1 MIVLHILLGILKA
14 VGILLLIL
22 LGLLLLLLLSL
33 LFCPVGYGIQG
44 EKDEAGCRGTAKISW
59 LFHLVSVKGTYSG
72 SGGEMQCTV
81 RLFGIPLEKVLAL
94 LEKRRER
101 RKNSKNAVSFLAEAS
116 KEQAQEQPPRT
127 EAKVQETEPKPET
140 TEENKQKKQKHTPPR
155 ESWLKK
161 AWNFLKKLW
170 ELPSRF
176 FKALKN
182 FRLTWKK
189 ICAKMESIKKLL
201 KSEQFQNGKSLLFAE
216 VKKFLRRIR
225 PGKVEGHV
233 KFGLEDPCLAGEL
246 LGAAGIFYPLYG
258 KHFTIEPYF
267 DRNLFQ
273 GRIGIKGRIYGI
285 HFVLLAWNLFWSR
298 DIRYLVKKIRTYF

>member
-1 MIVLHILLGILKA
+1 M
-14 VGILLLIL
+14 
-22 LGLLLLLLLSL
+22 
-33 LFCPVGYGIQG
+33 
-44 EKDEAGCRGTAKISW
+44 
-59 LFHLVSVKGTYSG
+59 
-72 SGGEMQCTV
+72 
-81 RLFGIPLEKVLAL
+81 
-94 LEKRRER
+94 
-101 RKNSKNAVSFLAEAS
+101 
-116 KEQAQEQPPRT
+116 
-127 EAKVQETEPKPET
+127 
-140 TEENKQKKQKHTPPR
+140 
-155 ESWLKK
+155 
-161 AWNFLKKLW
+161 W